1 MISSIQ
7 EVSYKGDYKINFRF
21 SDGIERT
28 IIDKVPEIKE
38 VRIIEEV

>member
-1 MISSIQ
+1 MQ
-7 EVSYKGDYKINFRF
+7 EITLK
-21 SDGIERT
+21 DGIERT